1 MKNKFSKLLLL
12 SSALLLA
19 SCGDEPVVNND
30 LQDAADYYYQ
40 TIKDDKTSLQSYDLN
55 SKLFI
60 GGVSYTLTWNLEVT
74 SGDAGTVKIGEVNAE
89 GRVPVTIDFDKAQ
102 ASETTYKL
110 TCTVTDAEGT
120 TTSFT
125 LERNVPKF
133 TFVDYNKWIEAC
145 AAGSDEVISVKAF
158 VIGAIGKESSG
169 SFGSLYLQD
178 AQGRGYYAYAPK
190 LDSSIKTREALNAA
204 YPAGT
209 EVIVSGTATNYSGQH
224 EFNKGCS
231 VTATGNTAEGLGIE
245 LPYTNATEAFATAES
260 SKDAAK
266 LDVYQNARVTL
277 ENCKLGS
284 VDGDY
289 YYFTVGDGTA
299 KYNVYRTNYFLDDE
313 TLTQALGKFTSG
325 YTATITGV
333 VSCYSS
339 SYQIYP
345 DSIDSI
351 TITSSEV
358 SDDAKIDLGLEAV
371 SKEYGVKYNKSQ
383 TVDLPETDEAGIAYT
398 YTASGDGIALD
409 ENGNLVVTQ
418 SDVETTNTLTVT
430 AKLGSTEKTIELTIV
445 VTSAMP
451 NFSTLAEAVSFADGT
466 DVVVTG
472 QVKEINT
479 PYSEQYGNITLTITD
494 GTNDFYLYR
503 LKGNYEVG
511 DNLLVTGTVGSYNG
525 AKQLAAGGT
534 AIKYNAEGLT
544 SIPDALASEDGTE
557 VKFFG
562 MVNEINTEWSDQYG
576 NITVTVEDA
585 EGNEFYLY
593 RLSTNVKVGDFAV
606 FTGKVGSYKGEKQL
620 AAGGTAQI
628 LGASEEG
635 GEEGGETPA
644 PETPVYTEMTLA
656 EALAAE
662 DGTNVTIT
670 GTVTSIKT
678 PWSDQYG
685 NITVFINDG
694 TAELEL
700 FRIKTNVQVGDKIK
714 VSGTMATWYENRQLA
729 AGATAEILESAGGS
743 EGGEEEAP
751 VPEVEPI
758 EVEGNVVNFSELGL
772 ENATDVVTVKLGDA
786 TLTFDLGA
794 NAYGNTPKYYT
805 SGAAVRVYAYNTLT
819 ISSEKTI
826 VAVKFTFVEGN
837 VPTADDSIFSVGTY
851 DYETF
856 VLTVE
861 GGTNEVML
869 TRNASK
875 GHFKVVSVEVVY
887 QG

>member
-110 TCTVTDAEGT
+110 TCTVTDAEGS

-190 LDSSIKTREALNAA
+190 LDSSIKTRDALNAA
-204 YPAGT
+204 YPVGT

-313 TLTQALGKFTSG
+313 SLTQALGKFTSG

-451 NFSTLAEAVSFADGT
+451 NFATLAEVVTLEDGT
-466 DVVVTG
+466 DVAVVGT
-472 QVKEINT
+472 VKQIDTEW
-479 PYSEQYGNITLTITD
+479 SDQYGNITVTITD

-503 LKGNYEVG
+503 LGTKVEVG
-511 DNLLVTGTVGSYNG
+511 DNILVTGTVGSYKG
-525 AKQLAAGGT
+525 AKQLAQGGK
-534 AIKYNAEGLT
+534 AIKYDATGLT

-620 AAGGTAQI
+620 AQGGTAEV
-628 LGASEEG
+628 LGAEA
-635 GEEGGETPA
+635 A
-644 PETPVYTEMTLA
+644 PEIEYVEMDLA
-656 EALAAE
+656 TALGSE
-662 DGTNVTIT
+662 DGTALIVS
-670 GTVTSIKT
+670 GTVKSIDT
-678 PWSDQYG
+678 AWSDQY
-685 NITVFINDG
+685 NNMTVTITDG
-694 TAELEL
+694 TNDLQL
-700 FRIKTNVQVGDKIK
+700 FRIGTKVNVGDKIK
-714 VSGTMATWYENRQLA
+714 VTGTLGSYNGVKQTN
-729 AGATAEILESAGGS
+729 AGATVEVLESAGG
-743 EGGEEEAP
+743 EVDTP
-751 VPEVEPI
+751 TVPEVL
-758 EVEGNVVNFSELGL
+758 EGAIVVDYTDSTTTNMTGENDAALLGL
-772 ENATDVVTVKLGDA
+772 DESWTVV
-786 TLTFDLGA
+786 GA
-794 NAYGNTPKYYT
+794 NNGNNNFPGLNKASQLRLYASNADGNGNTVTFTNT
-805 SGAAVRVYAYNTLT
+805 S
-819 ISSEKTI
+819 TI
-826 VAVKFTFVEGN
+826 VKIRINFVEGY
-837 VPTADDSIFSVGTY
+837 DDSVLNVIVGDTVVTAENGIY
-851 DYETF
+851 TINATSF
-856 VLTVE
+856 VLKNVCVGANTQV
-861 GGTNEVML
+861 
-869 TRNASK
+869 RIDSI
-875 GHFKVVSVEVVY
+875 EVVL
-887 QG
+887 G